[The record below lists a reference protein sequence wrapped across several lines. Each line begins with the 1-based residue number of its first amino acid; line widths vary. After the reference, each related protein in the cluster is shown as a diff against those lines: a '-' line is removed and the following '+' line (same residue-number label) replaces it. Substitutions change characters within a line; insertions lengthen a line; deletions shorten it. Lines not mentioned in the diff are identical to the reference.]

1 MQRYRLIV
9 LCGDDKCPQIQVVDC
24 DRGREMFV
32 WHGDVARHLLES
44 GALNNLESRPC
55 GCFPCEKSQVLHLA
69 LIAASANKG
78 VEPSFP
84 AESGVGAGG
93 NTVTCWRELSVSS
106 AYSTT
111 VFSLGQ
117 VLKYVTVLPLAT
129 VPRYPPSR

>member
-1 MQRYRLIV
+1 MRV
-9 LCGDDKCPQIQVVDC
+9 LSVRKEPGPAPGTNSRVGEVGNKGVEPN
-24 DRGREMFV
+24 FL
-32 WHGDVARHLLES
+32 AES
-44 GALNNLESRPC
+44 G
-55 GCFPCEKSQVLHLA
+55 
-69 LIAASANKG
+69 NKG

-111 VFSLGQ
+111 AFSLGQ

-129 VPRYPPSR
+129 VPRYPPRR